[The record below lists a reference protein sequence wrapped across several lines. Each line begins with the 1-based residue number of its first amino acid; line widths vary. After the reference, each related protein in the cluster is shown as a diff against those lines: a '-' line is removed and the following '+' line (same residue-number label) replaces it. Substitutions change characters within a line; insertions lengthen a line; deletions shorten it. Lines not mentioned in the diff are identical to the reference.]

1 MSIVVTGAT
10 GQLGRLIVQHLI
22 ADGVPAGQITAT
34 GRRVERIADLAEQG
48 VRVVESDYTRPE
60 TLVAAFAG
68 ADTLMLVSG
77 SEVGRRTAQHRNA
90 IDAAVTAGVRR
101 IVYTSVLHADRTTL
115 PVAPEHVET
124 EQLLRDSGLAITL
137 LRNGWYTENYL
148 GDLAQAAETGTIVA
162 AVGDGR
168 VASATRD
175 DYAAAAAVVLRTEG
189 HEGAVYELSG
199 DQAWTFDDLA
209 AAATEVLGRPVEYRR
224 VTVDEHRELLAA
236 AGLDEGTIGFLLAM
250 DQNTAAGELADTTG
264 QLAALIGRPTTPLA
278 DALRAARAEG

>member
-1 MSIVVTGAT
+1 MSIVVTGAS
-10 GQLGRLIVQHLI
+10 GQLGRLIVQHLL
-22 ADGVPAGQITAT
+22 ADGVPAEQITAT
-34 GRRVERIADLAEQG
+34 GRRRERLAELAEQG

-60 TLVAAFAG
+60 TLVEAFTG

-77 SEVGRRTAQHRNA
+77 SEVGQRTAQHRNA

-124 EQLLRDSGLAITL
+124 EALLRDSGLAVTL

-148 GDLAQAAETGTIVA
+148 GDLAQAADSGVIVA

-189 HEGAVYELSG
+189 HEGKTYELSG
-199 DQAWTFDDLA
+199 DVAWTFDDLA
-209 AAATEVLGRPVEYRR
+209 AAAGEVLGRPVEYQR
-224 VTVDEHRELLAA
+224 VTVDEHRAA
-236 AGLDEGTIGFLLAM
+236 LEGAGLDAGTIGFVLAM
-250 DQNTAAGELADTTG
+250 DENTANG
-264 QLAALIGRPTTPLA
+264 QLADVTGELSALIGRPTTGLV
-278 DALRAARAEG
+278 DALRAARG

>member
-22 ADGVPAGQITAT
+22 ADGEPAGQITAT

-48 VRVVESDYTRPE
+48 VRVVESDYARPE
-60 TLVAAFAG
+60 TLVAAFTG

-77 SEVGRRTAQHRNA
+77 SEVGRRTAQHRSA

-189 HEGAVYELSG
+189 HDGAVYELSG

-224 VTVDEHRELLAA
+224 VTIDEHRELLAA

-264 QLAALIGRPTTPLA
+264 ELAALIGRPTTPLV
-278 DALRAARAEG
+278 DALRAARAAG